1 MPTQIIPER
10 HAKMILLTLKIIC
23 RKFANMGLRGEVKGE
38 VKENYKSKSNHG
50 NGEKGFYLLSKWRSL
65 H

>member
-1 MPTQIIPER
+1 MPTLIIPER

-23 RKFANMGLRGEVKGE
+23 RKFANMSLRGEVK
-38 VKENYKSKSNHG
+38 ENFYKSKSNHG
-50 NGEKGFYLLSKWRSL
+50 NGEKCFYLLSKWRSL

>member
-23 RKFANMGLRGEVKGE
+23 RKFANMGLRGEVK
-38 VKENYKSKSNHG
+38 ENFYKSKSSHG
-50 NGEKGFYLLSKWRSL
+50 SGEKGFYMLSKWRSL